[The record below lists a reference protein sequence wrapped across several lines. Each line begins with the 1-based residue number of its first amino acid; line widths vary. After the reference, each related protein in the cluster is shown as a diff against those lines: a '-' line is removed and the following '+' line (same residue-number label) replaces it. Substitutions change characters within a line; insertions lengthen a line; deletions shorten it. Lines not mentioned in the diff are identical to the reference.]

1 MILPQS
7 GARATWT
14 GNIQSHDRALTICRM
29 EGAQE
34 SSFRSWLESRA
45 GVPAPQSQDRRE
57 IANW

>member
-29 EGAQE
+29 EGAYHHAE
-34 SSFRSWLESRA
+34 PFFFPRRA
-45 GVPAPQSQDRRE
+45 VFDRG
-57 IANW
+57 